1 MPSFPLGLVGEISPD
16 RIVLTGLALIAL
28 RWLAIVAIA
37 DARRRVTV
45 ADARAGI
52 GPARQPRELGEQFLE
67 SEEQPE
73 EERPA
78 RRPRSAAD
86 TRRRR

>member
-1 MPSFPLGLVGEISPD
+1 MPSFPLELVGEISPD
-16 RIVLTGLALIAL
+16 RIVLTGLALIAV

-52 GPARQPRELGEQFLE
+52 APASRPRELGEQFLG

-73 EERPA
+73 EERRA
-78 RRPRSAAD
+78 RLPRRAAD
-86 TRRRR
+86 SRRRR